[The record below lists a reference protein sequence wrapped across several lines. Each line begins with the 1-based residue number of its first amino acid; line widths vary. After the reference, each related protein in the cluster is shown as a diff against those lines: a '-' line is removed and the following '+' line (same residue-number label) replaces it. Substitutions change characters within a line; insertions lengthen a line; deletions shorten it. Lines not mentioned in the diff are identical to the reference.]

1 MERRDRE
8 QSDRP
13 RVVLAI
19 DELADLLQTGGKQI
33 EAPLTRLVQRG
44 REAGFHVVAATQKP
58 SSKVMSSIMKSNFPT
73 RLVGRVSSPED
84 ARSAAGI
91 GGTGAEKLA
100 GHGEFLLVAEG
111 HVIRFQSAYAG
122 SEHIA
127 KIIGEM
133 RQQSGRVILTESPL
147 RRESQFQLISG

>member
-1 MERRDRE
+1 
-8 QSDRP
+8 
-13 RVVLAI
+13 
-19 DELADLLQTGGKQI
+19 
-33 EAPLTRLVQRG
+33 
-44 REAGFHVVAATQKP
+44 
-58 SSKVMSSIMKSNFPT
+58 MKSNFPT

-111 HVIRFQSAYAG
+111 HVIRYQSAYAG

-127 KIIGEM
+127 RLIADM
-133 RQQSGRVILTESPL
+133 RQQSGRVILLDSPV
-147 RRESQFQLISG
+147 RREIQGSEA